1 MQKKRGECEQ
11 MAYPRYQGYQYETS
25 PRKLQ
30 PEYEPR
36 KNPYEKKKSST
47 QKMKK
52 ESKKNKKKMRP
63 KAKLVIYL
71 AASFAILFAIS
82 YQNSLITESF
92 NEKEELK
99 KSLSAV
105 EKENEQL
112 KVNIETSLNL
122 NKVEQSA
129 KELLGMQKLDKS
141 QKVYISLPK
150 KDYIEAETEE
160 VVIEENTS
168 FWQKLIQN
176 LSELIK

>member
-1 MQKKRGECEQ
+1 
-11 MAYPRYQGYQYETS
+11 MAYQRYQGYQYETS
-25 PRKLQ
+25 PRKLE

-52 ESKKNKKKMRP
+52 ESKKTKRKIKP
-63 KAKLVIYL
+63 KVKLFIYL
-71 AASFAILFAIS
+71 AISFAILFAIS

-92 NEKEELK
+92 NEKEELRK
-99 KSLSAV
+99 NLSAV

-129 KELLGMQKLDKS
+129 KELLGMQKLDNS

-150 KDYIEAETEE
+150 KDYIESEAEEL
-160 VVIEENTS
+160 VIEEDIS
-168 FWQKLIQN
+168 FWQKLIQ
-176 LSELIK
+176 SISKLIK